1 MKTTTSEYGERRAYA
16 LSEGISKGRG
26 RKRESVS
33 KLGRVALY
41 DYSPSSSFVLLQL
54 NQNATSLHS
63 LAYNVRL
70 SRLRHLIMLASFG
83 LVCSTY
89 STRYKVET
97 YNTAIADYPLFEAFN
112 RTE

>member
-1 MKTTTSEYGERRAYA
+1 MKTTTSSEYGERRAYA

-26 RKRESVS
+26 RKGEGVT

-41 DYSPSSSFVLLQL
+41 DYSPSSSFVLQL

-97 YNTAIADYPLFEAFN
+97 YNTAIADYPFFEAFN